1 MMYTGD
7 SLRKRLR
14 LRNHATVLAAIDR
27 WWAISRKSISGSG
40 MDAFQKLADN
50 PTADRTDIDQFRR
63 IQKADYV
70 VRPRPHGKYK
80 MA

>member
-40 MDAFQKLADN
+40 MDADCDSDDLNRFLLDVAM
-50 PTADRTDIDQFRR
+50 TD
-63 IQKADYV
+63 A
-70 VRPRPHGKYK
+70 HAL
-80 MA
+80 MT